1 MSEANMITD
10 VNKPRY
16 IGEIDTL
23 RALAVLLVVLFHAY
37 PTVVPGGYIGVDVF
51 FVISGFVIARAYLP
65 DLLARRTSLGSFWA
79 SRFRRLSPAL
89 LLMLAVVTV
98 LALIFIQ
105 PDKLFLYGKSL
116 LAQPFY
122 IQNFIFWNEGD
133 YFESAQTKPLLHTW
147 SLAVEEQ
154 FYLLFGIAVLIFRF
168 APRLFLPSLIILT
181 SVSLLV
187 SFYIEPRSPK
197 TVFFLLPTRIWQIS
211 LGIFAFYAAKSI
223 GRRGAGLN
231 HVLVGASFATIAVCG
246 FFIFDKTSPFPGPH
260 ALITCGATAMALI
273 ALDTQ
278 AKSFEPFLF
287 SPLRYVGR
295 ISYGFYLWHWPP
307 ISLWFLTMREEP
319 TAPVATLLMLLA
331 FGVAALSYHYL
342 EQPIRQRRFMATIPS
357 LSRFV
362 ISGMV
367 ASTAVSAAIIM
378 TGGALPLY
386 PKEVRPFFFTANDR
400 GSNRCPKSFRLL
412 NPEAE
417 FCPLTNNLKGP
428 GVLILGDSH
437 ADVID
442 EMLAEIAQTVELPI
456 YLTVRNCEFGQYGE
470 TQYCSD
476 NVLRE
481 IIEQGKKSE
490 ISSVLAISYWS
501 DTMDLI
507 KLIEQ
512 TQLMMD
518 ADLDLMIM
526 EVVPNDDSFD
536 PIGRARTALETGS
549 PPSLEGLPL
558 NAYLEATRTQR
569 ANFAAVVERFPG
581 RVSVITPSDYLC
593 KNEVCRFHTDGKP
606 NYRDTH
612 HLSRTG
618 GELLRPLFQSL
629 FENIRAR

>member
-1 MSEANMITD
+1 MSEANMITN

-51 FVISGFVIARAYLP
+51 LVISGFVIARAYLP

-79 SRFRRLSPAL
+79 ARFRRLSPAL

-98 LALIFIQ
+98 LALLFVQ
-105 PDKLFLYGKSL
+105 PDKLLLYGKSL

-122 IQNFIFWNEGD
+122 IQNFVFWNEGD

-154 FYLLFGIAVLIFRF
+154 FYLLFGIAVLIFRL
-168 APRLFLPSLIILT
+168 APRLFLPSLIILA

-223 GRRGAGLN
+223 GRRGKGLN

-246 FFIFDKTSPFPGPH
+246 FFIFDETSPFPGPH
-260 ALITCGATAMALI
+260 ALITCGATAIALI

-278 AKSFEPFLF
+278 TKSFTPFLF
-287 SPLRYVGR
+287 SPLRYVGG

-307 ISLWFLTMREEP
+307 ISLWLLTTREEP

-342 EQPIRQRRFMATIPS
+342 EQPIRQRRFLATIPS

-367 ASTAVSAAIIM
+367 ASAAVSAAIIV

-386 PKEVRPFFFTANDR
+386 PKEVRPFFFAANDR
-400 GSNRCPKSFRLL
+400 GSYRCPKIFRVL

-417 FCPLTNNLKGP
+417 FCPLTNNPTGP

-442 EMLAEIAQTVELPI
+442 EMLAEIAETAKLPI
-456 YLTVRNCEFGQYGE
+456 YLTARNCDFGLYGE
-470 TQYCSD
+470 TPYCSD
-476 NVLRE
+476 SVLRE
-481 IIEQGKKSE
+481 IIEQGKKSG
-490 ISSVLAISYWS
+490 ISNVLAISYWP
-501 DTMDLI
+501 DTMEPN
-507 KLIEQ
+507 KLTEQ
-512 TQLMMD
+512 TQLLID
-518 ADLDLMIM
+518 ADLDLVIM

-536 PIGRARTALETGS
+536 PIRRARTALETKTN
-549 PPSLEGLPL
+549 PSLEGLL
-558 NAYLEATRTQR
+558 LSAHLEATKTQR
-569 ANFAAVVERFPG
+569 ANFAAVVEHFPG

-593 KNEVCRFHTDGKP
+593 ENEVCHFHTDGKP
-606 NYRDTH
+606 NYTDSN

-618 GELLRPLFQSL
+618 RELLRPLFQSL
-629 FENIRAR
+629 FESIRAR